1 MNILLKH
8 SADVNL
14 KDFDGNTPM
23 HHAAFLNHTNSIRL
37 LLGKGA
43 GIDLKNKNME
53 TPLDKARYWNREE
66 AIVLLQK
73 NDAQQLFNGE
83 DSPSHEK

>member
-1 MNILLKH
+1 
-8 SADVNL
+8 
-14 KDFDGNTPM
+14 
-23 HHAAFLNHTNSIRL
+23 
-37 LLGKGA
+37 
-43 GIDLKNKNME
+43 ME